1 MWFAGKGMPP
11 TLKGRYTMKRI
22 DTLTELVGDVEE
34 LLGELTDE
42 HGPEIQ
48 EVRDRVQ
55 EALNA
60 TKRALR
66 QQGNHAAARIGRYA
80 SSVDGYIL
88 DHPRVA
94 FITGA
99 CIFGT
104 IGYLAGAV
112 GRARD

>member
-1 MWFAGKGMPP
+1 MN
-11 TLKGRYTMKRI
+11 RVN
-22 DTLTELVGDVEE
+22 TLTELVGDVEE

-42 HGPEIQ
+42 HGPEIR
-48 EVRDRVQ
+48 EVRDRVE
-55 EALNA
+55 EALDA

-66 QQGNHAAARIGRYA
+66 RQSNNAAARIGRYA
-80 SSVDGYIL
+80 SSMDGYVQ

-104 IGYLAGAV
+104 IGYLAGAI